1 MNVGL
6 ISLGC
11 DKNRVDAEKML
22 SRLSEAGYTITADEQ
37 KADVLLINTCAF
49 IDAAKK
55 EAIEAI
61 LDGIDLKK
69 RTGVKLVVTGCFSS
83 RYPEEAK
90 EGFPEADAFVPV
102 KDEDKIVEVVDGLL
116 GQTSERTKESG
127 RILTTPHWYAY
138 LKIAEGCNNR
148 CSYCAIPLIR
158 GKYVSEPMET
168 LAAEAQRLCDEGV
181 KELIVVA
188 QDTTM
193 YGVDLYGEKRLVPL
207 LKELCKLDFYKVRLL
222 YAYPER
228 ITDELLDFIDNEPKM
243 AKYLDIPMQH
253 IDDEVL
259 KKMRRAS
266 NEANITE
273 LLGKIRSKKNYI
285 AVRSSFIVGFPF
297 ETDASYEKLRD
308 FVRKNVDYA
317 GFFIFSPEEGTEAYS
332 FRPRIQKAIAKKR
345 KIEAEK
351 AQQEGLIERQKRLLG
366 QTVDVLCDGIDEK
379 GVSFVGRTEYQTP
392 EVDTKVFFS
401 ADFNVRQGEVYKV
414 KITEVGFHLKGVAAK
429 EENEI

>member
-6 ISLGC
+6 VSLGC

-22 SRLSEAGYTITADEQ
+22 ARLSEAGYTITSDERE
-37 KADVLLINTCAF
+37 ADVLLINTCAF

-61 LDGIDLKK
+61 LDGIELKK
-69 RTGVKLVVTGCFSS
+69 KTGVKLVVTGCFSS

-90 EGFPEADAFVPV
+90 AGFPEADAFVPV
-102 KDEDKIVEVVDGLL
+102 KEEDRIVEVVDGLL
-116 GQTSERTKESG
+116 GKTSERKEENG
-127 RILTTPHWYAY
+127 RILTTPPWYAY

-148 CSYCAIPLIR
+148 CSYCAIPFIR
-158 GKYVSEPMET
+158 GKYVSEPMEK
-168 LAAEAQRLCDEGV
+168 LVAEAKALCDDGV

-188 QDTTM
+188 QDTTA

-207 LKELCKLDFYKVRLL
+207 LRELCALDFTKVRLL

-253 IDDEVL
+253 IDDGVL

-266 NEANITE
+266 DEKKIRE
-273 LLGKIRSKKNYI
+273 LLGKIRARKNYI
-285 AVRSSFIVGFPF
+285 AVRSSFIIGFPS
-297 ETDASYEKLRD
+297 ETDEANEKLCR
-308 FVRKNVDYA
+308 FVKENVDYA
-317 GFFIFSPEEGTEAYS
+317 GFFIFSPEEGTEAYA
-332 FRPRIQKAIAKKR
+332 FRPRIPKAVAKRR
-345 KIEAEK
+345 KTEAEK
-351 AQQEGLIERQKRLLG
+351 AWQEGLLEKQKRLLG
-366 QTVDVLCDGIDEK
+366 KTVEVICDGIDEK
-379 GVSFVGRTEYQTP
+379 GTSFVGRTEYQTP

-401 ADFNVRQGEVYKV
+401 ADFNIRQGETYSV
-414 KITEVGFHLKGVAAK
+414 KITEVGFHLKGVATK